1 MKKITLLSMAA
12 IAALATEPVTIQKIT
27 VEASAPK
34 ADSKSVTADEMVK
47 FSRQSDLGEMLS
59 QTLPEITH
67 VRNSGVGNDIILRGF
82 RKDNINVT
90 IDDAK
95 VCGACPNRMDP
106 PAMHVSSAQIASVE
120 VQEGPFDVTQ
130 FGSLGGKINV
140 VTKDPEKGI
149 HGEVSATLGS
159 FDYRKLSTTLEGGND
174 SVQAVVG
181 FSRETSGQYKDGEGR
196 TLTEQT
202 NFLAKSPAQKYD
214 SAYTDAD
221 AYERNNFW
229 AKIVGNISHN
239 QKLTL
244 SYFGDR
250 ADDVLYPRYPMDAQ
264 VDDTDMFKAKYQ
276 LFNLSDFSDELK
288 IEAYHS
294 KVKHVMGTDFRNWD
308 TSTSFTNPATGT
320 SYVTTMEDPT
330 VAPVEATIKGASIE
344 NTLNVNS
351 LKVSVGVDGSIRNWN
366 GTKTMN
372 VLSVDPSVGPTM
384 YPAAVTS
391 SILPNVDTK
400 NIALY
405 AKASKSI
412 GQYDLS
418 GGARYDD
425 TTINADQTL
434 MSTVKDREY
443 NNISANLMA
452 KYNYSPMT
460 NVFIGIGQSV
470 RVPDAKE
477 LYWSTSA
484 TPIGSMTATSILH
497 DNLDETINREIDIGA
512 EHTAGNFHI
521 KGTAFYSDLKDFIYQ
536 YKNSTVTTTSG
547 VQTLSPWA
555 NIDARIVGF
564 DLQADYLLNNE
575 WRVESGMA
583 YQKGTKK
590 DVGQLDSL
598 ATTFTQTDKD
608 LAEIPPMKGRIA
620 LVFDSSINYMMA
632 EWLGASGQTIDSDNG
647 EQDVAGYGI
656 LNLKYGHDFQNGFSL
671 MTGINN
677 FFNRTYAI
685 NNSYIGNELITGLST
700 TDPLVLNEPGRSI
713 YATVSYKF

>member
-34 ADSKSVTADEMVK
+34 ADGKSVSADEMVK

-59 QTLPEITH
+59 NTLPEVTL
-67 VRNSGVGNDIILRGF
+67 VRNSGVGNDVILRGF

-106 PAMHVSSAQIASVE
+106 PAMHVSSAQIAAVE

-140 VTKDPEKGI
+140 VTKDPEKGL

-214 SAYTDAD
+214 SAYLDAN

-229 AKIVGNISHN
+229 AKVVGKIGDN
-239 QKLTL
+239 QKITL

-264 VDDTDMFKAKYQ
+264 VDDTDMFNAKYQ
-276 LFNLSDFSDELK
+276 LLNLSDFSDELK
-288 IEAYHS
+288 IEVYHS

-308 TSTSFTNPATGT
+308 MPMTFVNGGT
-320 SYVTTMEDPT
+320 TYITTMATPT
-330 VAPVEATIKGASIE
+330 VAPVEAIIKGASIE
-344 NTLNVNS
+344 NTLNLDNV
-351 LKVSVGVDGSIRNWN
+351 KVSVGLDGSIRNWN
-366 GTKTMN
+366 GTKTMDVASLYN
-372 VLSVDPSVGPTM
+372 SSTGVTM
-384 YPAAVTS
+384 NPAAVTS
-391 SILPNVDTK
+391 SILPDVDTK

-405 AKASKSI
+405 AKASKSV

-418 GGARYDD
+418 GGVRYDD

-434 MSTVKDREY
+434 MATVKDREY

-460 NVFIGIGQSV
+460 NVFIGVGQSV

-477 LYWSTSA
+477 LYWSISAKNTSNV
-484 TPIGSMTATSILH
+484 TTTILH
-497 DNLDETINREIDIGA
+497 DNLNETINHEIDVGA
-512 EHTAGNFHI
+512 EHTAGNFHV

-536 YKNSTVTTTSG
+536 YKNQTVTTTSG
-547 VQTLSPWA
+547 VSTLSPWA
-555 NIDARIVGF
+555 NIDAKIIGF

-575 WRVESGMA
+575 WRVESGIA

-598 ATTFTQTDKD
+598 ATLTQTDKD

-620 LVFDSSINYMMA
+620 LVFDSSVNYMMA

-647 EQDVAGYGI
+647 EKDVSGYGL

-671 MTGINN
+671 MAGINN
-677 FFNRTYAI
+677 FFDRTYAV
-685 NNSYIGNELITGLST
+685 NNSYIGNELITGIST
-700 TDPLVLNEPGRSI
+700 TDPLVLNEPGRSL

>member
-1 MKKITLLSMAA
+1 MKKISLLSLAA
-12 IAALATEPVTIQKIT
+12 IAALASEPVTIQKIT
-27 VEASAPK
+27 VEATAPK
-34 ADSKSVTADEMVK
+34 ADGKSVNSDEMVK

-59 QTLPEITH
+59 NTLPEITM

-106 PAMHVSSAQIASVE
+106 PAMHISSNQIASVE

-140 VTKDPEKGI
+140 VTKDPEKGV

-174 SVQAVVG
+174 TVQALVG
-181 FSRETSGQYKDGEGR
+181 FSHETSGQYKDGNGR
-196 TLTEQT
+196 TLVEQT
-202 NFLAKSPAQKYD
+202 ELLSKSPAQDYD
-214 SAYTDAD
+214 AAYKDSN
-221 AYERNNFW
+221 AYDRNNFW
-229 AKIVGNISHN
+229 AKIVGNISDN

-264 VDDTDMFKAKYQ
+264 VDDTDMLKAKYQ
-276 LFNLSDFSDELK
+276 LFNLSKYSDELK

-294 KVKHVMGTDFRNWD
+294 KVKHVMGTNFRNWD
-308 TSTSFTNPATGT
+308 MPMTFVNAGT
-320 SYVTTMEDPT
+320 TYTTTMATPT
-330 VAPVEATIKGASIE
+330 VAPVEATMQGASIE
-344 NTLNVNS
+344 NTLNINNV
-351 LKVSVGVDGSIRNWN
+351 KVSVGLDSSIRNWN
-366 GTKTMN
+366 GTKTMDVASLYN
-372 VLSVDPSVGPTM
+372 STTGVTM
-384 YPAAVTS
+384 NPAASTS
-391 SILPNVDTK
+391 SILPDVDTK

-405 AKASKSI
+405 TKASKSI

-425 TTINADQTL
+425 TTVDADQSL
-434 MSTVKDREY
+434 MATAKDKDY
-443 NNISANLMA
+443 NNVSANLMM
-452 KYNYSPMT
+452 KYNYTPMT
-460 NVFIGIGQSV
+460 NVFIGLGQSV

-477 LYWSTSA
+477 LYWVISA
-484 TPIGSMTATSILH
+484 KNTTGATTTLLH
-497 DNLDETINREIDIGA
+497 DNLNETVNREIDLGA
-512 EHTAGNFHI
+512 EHTNGNFHI

-536 YKNSTVTTTSG
+536 YKNTTITTTSG

-564 DLQADYLLNNE
+564 DLQADYIINNE

-590 DVGQLDSL
+590 DVAQLDNL
-598 ATTFTQTDKD
+598 ATLTQTDKD
-608 LAEIPPMKGRIA
+608 LAEIPPMKGRAA
-620 LVFDSSINYMMA
+620 LVFDSSIDYAMA
-632 EWLGASGQTIDSDNG
+632 EWIGANGQNIDSDNG
-647 EQDVAGYGI
+647 EKEVSGYAI
-656 LNLKYGHDFQNGFSL
+656 LNLKYGHNFQNGFSL
-671 MTGINN
+671 TTGINN

-685 NNSYIGNELITGLST
+685 NNSYIGNELITGISL
-700 TDPLVLNEPGRSI
+700 TDPLVLNEPGRNF
-713 YATVSYKF
+713 YTTLSYKF